1 MRFITCRLPDGV
13 EDPAILSEDGRQVW
27 PLSWLGLSYE
37 TLSDAIPFLTPQV
50 RAGLQLAIAGIPA
63 LPVDAVQLQSPI
75 PCPAQDVVCLGINY
89 MAHSDEAEKYSA
101 DAFATKHQDAI
112 YFSKRVSRAVPDGGF
127 IEAHTDLVQ
136 KLEEGHTA
144 RLMAEGLPEKQARAK
159 ASKQANEDARFVLP
173 NACETKMVV
182 TMNARSL
189 QNFFHLR
196 CCSRAQWEI
205 RQLAEEMFRL
215 VYPVA
220 PHIFAKAGPACVSG
234 PCPEG
239 KMCCGR
245 TAEVRAKYEAI
256 KQEAGV

>member
-1 MRFITCRLPDGV
+1 MMTVRLIAHTPEPEKVVAAAAKLCYSDAHITDLLDGLT
-13 EDPAILSEDGRQVW
+13 EEKTAKFL
-27 PLSWLGLSYE
+27 
-37 TLSDAIPFLTPQV
+37 TMLSDLGHASPIEHASFTFGIEGVSRTLLAQITRHRIASFSVQSQRYVRLDDFHYVIPPEIEAIPEAKAAFLESM
-50 RAGLQLAIAGIPA
+50 
-63 LPVDAVQLQSPI
+63 D
-75 PCPAQDVVCLGINY
+75 
-89 MAHSDEAEKYSA
+89 
-101 DAFATKHQDAI
+101 
-112 YFSKRVSRAVPDGGF
+112 
-127 IEAHTDLVQ
+127 
-136 KLEEGHTA
+136 EEG
-144 RLMAEGLPEKQARAK
+144 MPEKQARAK

-220 PHIFAKAGPACVSG
+220 PHIFSKAGPACVSG

>member
-1 MRFITCRLPDGV
+1 MMTVRLIAHTPEPEKVVAAAAKLCYSDAHITDLLDGLT
-13 EDPAILSEDGRQVW
+13 EEKTAKFL
-27 PLSWLGLSYE
+27 
-37 TLSDAIPFLTPQV
+37 TMLSDLGHA
-50 RAGLQLAIAGIPA
+50 
-63 LPVDAVQLQSPI
+63 SPI
-75 PCPAQDVVCLGINY
+75 EHASFTFGI
-89 MAHSDEAEKYSA
+89 EG
-101 DAFATKHQDAI
+101 
-112 YFSKRVSRAVPDGGF
+112 VSRTLLAQITRHRIASF
-127 IEAHTDLVQ
+127 SVQ
-136 KLEEGHTA
+136 SQRYV
-144 RLMAEGLPEKQARAK
+144 RLDDFHYVIP
-159 ASKQANEDARFVLP
+159 
-173 NACETKMVV
+173 TKMVV